1 MVSYVKHV
9 DTVDIEIDMD
19 AEIKLKAYTYNKYDT
34 VNRTIKYI
42 SPSSFNSEQLGSV
55 YHVKLEITDVPEG
68 INIVSGLSG
77 SAEIKTDKRIVM
89 EYFLDPIMKGF
100 LGENEKES
108 ALIKVSNGSHKK
120 EGYMSRKYIFSEA
133 EYNSLRSEL
142 VSRIGLINSQSS
154 TALTTIIST
163 WAAGLT
169 LLIFLF
175 GQNNQLSD
183 YTEIVIGFINSLI
196 FLIPV
201 AYFIPL
207 AIKSGENLT
216 QIASLSAYIRV
227 FFEYLSER
235 SENDTLPRY
244 GWEATNTLVSNINAL
259 RKSKGRIL
267 LMFNEEFTILSIA
280 SVMIYFISAEL
291 NIARIYQ
298 SESVSALILIIASI
312 VYAVFAVLAI
322 VTVNIIHRS
331 SCTKL
336 NLMEKSSIYIEA
348 YIYKAAEL
356 GLINQNQINKVKQK
370 LDPNKRLYRHDGSEI
385 S

>member
-1 MVSYVKHV
+1 
-9 DTVDIEIDMD
+9 
-19 AEIKLKAYTYNKYDT
+19 
-34 VNRTIKYI
+34 
-42 SPSSFNSEQLGSV
+42 
-55 YHVKLEITDVPEG
+55 
-68 INIVSGLSG
+68 
-77 SAEIKTDKRIVM
+77 
-89 EYFLDPIMKGF
+89 
-100 LGENEKES
+100 
-108 ALIKVSNGSHKK
+108 
-120 EGYMSRKYIFSEA
+120 MSRKYIFSEV

-163 WAAGLT
+163 WAVGLT

-175 GQNNQLSD
+175 GQNNQLSG

-235 SENDTLPRY
+235 PENDTLPRY

-259 RKSKGRIL
+259 RKSKGRTL

-298 SESVSALILIIASI
+298 SVNVPSLILIVASV

-322 VTVNIIHRS
+322 VMVNLIHRS
-331 SCTKL
+331 SCIKL
-336 NLMEKSSIYIEA
+336 NMMEKSSIYIEA
-348 YIYKAAEL
+348 YIYNIAAEL

-370 LDPNKRLYRHDGSEI
+370 LDPNKRLYRCDGSEI